1 MHYQKAIHC
10 IPLCLQA
17 NIFIH
22 FSYSAYK
29 HLQINKKKQ
38 IDELTQVKQFE
49 MLPLVLDP
57 WQ

>member
-1 MHYQKAIHC
+1 MHYQKTIHC

-29 HLQINKKKQ
+29 HLQINKKNQ

-49 MLPLVLDP
+49 TLPLVLDP
-57 WQ
+57 